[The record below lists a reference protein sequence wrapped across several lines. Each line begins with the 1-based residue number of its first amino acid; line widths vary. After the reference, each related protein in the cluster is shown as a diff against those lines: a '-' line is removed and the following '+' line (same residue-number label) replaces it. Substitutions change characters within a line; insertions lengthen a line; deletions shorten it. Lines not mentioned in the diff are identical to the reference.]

1 MRSGYDIP
9 EKHKSRLYPAVLEL
23 FSKRD
28 FHQVDMR
35 TISKNSGVSIA
46 TIYQYFPSKEALLFS
61 ILSEYLEELVDLIA
75 RHLQGLDSSK
85 EIFRKVFW
93 LTMDFYDNRPGVAV
107 TMFITVPTR
116 TWMQEDAYKI
126 GNELMDEIIGAALE
140 RGDIDPRIDSR
151 RFKDIFYMISYR
163 IIMSWYYFGMK
174 WKLVDAVE
182 KDFEIFWKLLAPES
196 PEDDTRKQLDI

>member
-1 MRSGYDIP
+1 MRNGYNIP
-9 EKHKSRLYPAVLEL
+9 EKHKSRLYPAVLEI
-23 FSKRD
+23 FSERD

-61 ILSEYLEELVDLIA
+61 ILSEHLEELVDLIA
-75 RHLQGLDSSK
+75 LHVRGLDSTK
-85 EIFRKVFW
+85 EIFRKVMW
-93 LTMDFYDNRPGVAV
+93 VTMDFYDTRPGVAV

-116 TWMQEDAYKI
+116 TWMQQEAYKI
-126 GNELMDEIIGAALE
+126 GNKLMDDVIATAHV
-140 RGDIDPRIDSR
+140 RGDIDSRIDAR

-163 IIMSWYYFGMK
+163 LIMSWYYFGMK
-174 WKLVDAVE
+174 WTLVEAVE

-196 PEDDTRKQLDI
+196 LEENR